1 MLSKGQ
7 VINERYEILK
17 SIGEGGMANVYL
29 AHDKILD
36 RDVAIKVLRGDLE
49 NNEKFIRRFQ
59 REAKSVSD
67 LSHPNIV
74 EVYDVGEEDG
84 QHYIVMEYI
93 DGKTLKQLIQKRG
106 ALTVTEVIDIM
117 AQLTDGLAQAHDAY
131 IIHRDIKP
139 QNIMI
144 LDNGMIKITDFGIAM
159 SMNAT
164 QLTQTNSVMGSVHYL
179 PPEQASGKGATTK
192 SDIYSAGI
200 LMYELLTGS
209 VPFKGDNAVEIAL
222 KQMKEK
228 IPSIRRQ
235 NPLIPQSVENIVLK
249 ATAKNPKNRYDNIHE
264 MHEDIIHAMDEDKQ
278 NEVRYHYP
286 YPESELDESRAIPIK
301 EASVSKPRAKEID
314 VPVDSGIENFNN
326 PSRKKEKRKMTKI
339 QIAVLIGLILI
350 LLMSGILIFFNH
362 RNNTKVIMVPDVTNQ
377 KVDKAINI
385 LKKKGFQYDVKKE
398 ASDKIKEGY
407 VIETDPKAGSSKR
420 KGSIITIVE
429 STGLA
434 DVTLKD
440 YTDQNANSIKEKL
453 EKLGLKVTIE
463 KKTVK
468 SPKDYIGKS
477 GIVIE
482 QSPKYDDSEEITLK
496 ENDEITLYIPDIYE
510 EYPEMATE
518 GWTLSKAEEFSNQ
531 YGLSLVVK
539 DKKGNV
545 ISDYSSYLDKA
556 VTGQNRTGKIA
567 SGVQFAIT
575 IDVDTSSYNLNINY
589 IDKDTNVTIKTDKK
603 VKKDG
608 ESGSYSCDAIAGYAL
623 ITKEA
628 ISYKINAA
636 DAKIECYY
644 TKNVDS
650 SSDDIS
656 LNNRE

>member
-106 ALTVTEVIDIM
+106 ALTVPEVIDIM

-301 EASVSKPRAKEID
+301 ETSVSKPKAKEID
-314 VPVDSGIENFNN
+314 VPVDSGIENNNN
-326 PSRKKEKRKMTKI
+326 PSRKKEKKKMTKV

-377 KVDKAINI
+377 KVDKAINT

-545 ISDYSSYLDKA
+545 INDYSSYLDKA

-575 IDVDTSSYNLNINY
+575 IDIDTSSYNLNINY

-603 VKKDG
+603 AKKDG

-623 ITKEA
+623 ITKET

-650 SSDDIS
+650 SSDDTS